1 MKFDTEIK
9 LRAPKELKDE
19 LGRIAAQKRRR
30 PADLIREHLWS
41 LVDSEKPKPGEQ
53 LPLQVMEGGG
63 R

>member
-9 LRAPKELKDE
+9 LRAPAELKEE
-19 LGRIAAQKRRR
+19 LAKIAARKRRR

-53 LPLQVMEGGG
+53 LPLEVVEGG
-63 R
+63 RR